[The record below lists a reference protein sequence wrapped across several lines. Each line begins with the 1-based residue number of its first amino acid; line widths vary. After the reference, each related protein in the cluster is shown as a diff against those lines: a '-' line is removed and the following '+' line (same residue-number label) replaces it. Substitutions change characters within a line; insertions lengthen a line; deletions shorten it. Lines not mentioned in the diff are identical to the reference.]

1 MTANQNEQQTL
12 SVCMIVRN
20 EAKNLPECLENI
32 REVASEV
39 IVVDTGSG
47 DDTIEVAKGLGA
59 KVFEHPW
66 CDDFSDAR
74 NVSLARA
81 SGDWLLWL
89 DGDDRMEEEDCR
101 KVAELVE
108 RPKDKCFYF
117 VLVGSESGSAQCHQ
131 LRMVP
136 NLPGVA
142 FRGRIHE
149 QLAPSLSKLGIEAEN
164 TNVRVVHTGYADMD
178 RIDEKGER
186 NLRILKKQVEEQ
198 PNDLL
203 SRFYYGYAHAL
214 TDPALAMSELES
226 LVAKMEEVGLFTDLY
241 RHTCLTLG
249 EICEH
254 NERLDDAYD
263 SYQILLERCPDY
275 TLGHFLVARC
285 AIARGQYAEAKEHL
299 EIAIREGIK
308 PYRFPLQ
315 LDDLRA
321 KTHLAMATCLAAEED
336 LAGALYEARKA
347 LSICPEMVAALV
359 HAAKLSTELGH
370 DDDSQAYL
378 DRALEKDP
386 ENADALAMS
395 AETVLA
401 AGDLAGARELA
412 ERAADADGEH
422 SLLLVKIGDGHM
434 NEGDMDRALD
444 CFQSALGHDEEQIG
458 ALVGCGNVAFQMGND
473 DESRT
478 YYERAAQIET
488 DSPPILNNLGNVEF
502 RAGRFAAAA
511 QNYSQA
517 IALGMDQAEIRMNL
531 ACALRQLGQA
541 DQALTEYEAAFAQND
556 DLIQIMAE
564 MGDIRLEQGQHQQA
578 LEMYEGY
585 LRRDPTSSDG
595 FCRLGN
601 CYEQMGAEDAACA
614 CYEQVLKLQPE
625 HPFANERMEVMRNA

>member
-1 MTANQNEQQTL
+1 MTANPNEQQTL

-20 EAKNLPECLENI
+20 EAKNLPECLKNI
-32 REVASEV
+32 RKVASEMV
-39 IVVDTGSG
+39 VVDTGSD

-59 KVFEHPW
+59 KVFEQPW
-66 CDDFSDAR
+66 TDDFSEAR
-74 NVSLARA
+74 NASLSQA

-101 KVAELVE
+101 KVAELVK
-108 RPKDKCFYF
+108 RPKDRCFYF

-149 QLAPSLSKLGIEAEN
+149 QLAPSLSKLGIEGGN
-164 TNVRVVHTGYADMD
+164 TDVRVVHTGYADLD

-203 SRFYYGYAHAL
+203 SRFYYGYAYAL
-214 TDPALAMSELES
+214 TDPTLAMSELES
-226 LVAKMEEVGLFTDLY
+226 LVDKMEEVGLFTDLY
-241 RHTCLTLG
+241 RHTRLTLG

-263 SYQILLERCPDY
+263 GYQILLERCPDY

-285 AIARGQYAEAKEHL
+285 AIARGQYGEAKEHL
-299 EIAIREGIK
+299 EIAIRKGIE

-321 KTHLAMATCLAAEED
+321 KMHLAMATCMAAEEED
-336 LAGALYEARKA
+336 LAGALYEAKKA

-359 HAAKLSTELGH
+359 QAARLSAELGH
-370 DDDSQAYL
+370 EDDSQAYL
-378 DRALEKDP
+378 ERALDRDP

-395 AETVLA
+395 AETALA
-401 AGDLAGARELA
+401 TNDLIGARELA
-412 ERAADADGEH
+412 ERAADAEAAH
-422 SLLLVKIGDGHM
+422 SLLLVKIGDGYM
-434 NEGDMDRALD
+434 NEGNVDTALD
-444 CFQSALGHDEEQIG
+444 CFRSALSYDEQQVG
-458 ALVGCGNVAFQMGND
+458 ALVGCGNVAFQTGD
-473 DESRT
+473 DAEART

-517 IALGMDQAEIRMNL
+517 IALGMDEAEIRMNF
-531 ACALRQLGQA
+531 AAALRQLGQGE
-541 DQALTEYEAAFAQND
+541 QALSEYETAFAQND
-556 DLIQIMAE
+556 SLIQIMAE

-585 LRRDPTSSDG
+585 LRRDPTNGDG

-601 CYEQMGAEDAACA
+601 CYEQMGADDAARA
-614 CYEQVLKLQPE
+614 CYEQALKLQPE
-625 HPFANERMEVMRNA
+625 HPFATERLAAGTT

>member
-12 SVCMIVRN
+12 SVCMIVRD
-20 EAKNLPECLENI
+20 EAKNLPECLKNI

-39 IVVDTGSG
+39 IVVDTGSD
-47 DDTIEVAKGLGA
+47 DDTIEIAKGLGA
-59 KVFEHPW
+59 EVFEHPW
-66 CDDFSDAR
+66 SDDFSEAR
-74 NVSLARA
+74 NVSLSHA

-89 DGDDRMEEEDCR
+89 DADDRMEEEDCR
-101 KVAELVE
+101 RVAELVK
-108 RPKDKCFYF
+108 RPKDKCLYF

-164 TNVRVVHTGYADMD
+164 TDVRVVHTGYADLD

-203 SRFYYGYAHAL
+203 SRFYYGYAYAL

-226 LVAKMEEVGLFTDLY
+226 LVDKMEEVGLFTDLY
-241 RHTCLTLG
+241 RHTRLTLG

-254 NERLDDAYD
+254 NDRLDDAYD
-263 SYQILLERCPDY
+263 GYQILLERCPDY

-285 AIARGQYAEAKEHL
+285 AIARGQYDEAKRHL
-299 EIAIREGIK
+299 DVAIREGIE

-315 LDDLRA
+315 LDDLQA
-321 KTHLAMATCLAAEED
+321 KIHLAMATCMAAEED
-336 LAGALYEARKA
+336 LAGALYEAKKA

-359 HAAKLSTELGH
+359 QAAKLSVELGYG
-370 DDDSQAYL
+370 DDGQAYL
-378 DRALEKDP
+378 ERALGKDP
-386 ENADALAMS
+386 ENADALSMS
-395 AETVLA
+395 AEAALA
-401 AGDLAGARELA
+401 TGDLATARELA
-412 ERAADADGEH
+412 ERAADADAEH
-422 SLLLVKIGDGHM
+422 SLVLVKIGDGHM
-434 NEGDMDRALD
+434 NEGNVDMALD
-444 CFQSALGHDEEQIG
+444 CFQSALSRDEEQIG
-458 ALVGCGNVAFQMGND
+458 ALIGCGNVAFQSGDD
-473 DESRT
+473 DEARK

-502 RAGRFAAAA
+502 RAGHFAAAA
-511 QNYSQA
+511 QNYGQA

-531 ACALRQLGQA
+531 AAALRQLGQA
-541 DQALTEYEAAFAQND
+541 EEALTEYEAAFAQND
-556 DLIQIMAE
+556 GLTQIMAE
-564 MGDIRLEQGQHQQA
+564 MGDIRLDQGQHQQA

-585 LRRDPTSSDG
+585 LRREPTNSDG

-601 CYEQMGAEDAACA
+601 CYEQMGAGDAARA
-614 CYEQVLKLQPE
+614 CYEQALKLQPE
-625 HPFANERMEVMRNA
+625 HPFATERLAEGST